1 VKVALTQTDP
11 ERLAGRLRE
20 SGFEVVECPL
30 VRIETVEGPRVEAA
44 EYDWVI
50 VTSRNAV
57 PHLLRRLHGPLP
69 RVAAVGSGTAES
81 LRAHGVEPMLVARRS
96 TQEGLVAE
104 LPRPLGR
111 VLFAGAEQARDV
123 LVRELDAD
131 FVPLYRTLEV
141 RPDSFPEVDLVIL
154 ASASAARSFA
164 VLARSLPVVS
174 IGPVT
179 SDEGRALG
187 LTIAAEAESHDLDG
201 LVSAVKLA
209 ASRIASSRS

>member
-20 SGFEVVECPL
+20 SGFDVVECPL
-30 VRIETVEGPRVEAA
+30 VRIEALEGPRVEAA

-81 LRAHGVEPMLVARRS
+81 LRAHGVEPMLVARR
-96 TQEGLVAE
+96 LVAE